1 MDSEMKLLRLLF
13 AICVGFC
20 SLNATLLGASN
31 TVLFETTLGNMSF
44 ELLPI
49 VAPKTVN
56 HFKDLVQKGFYDGTA
71 FHRVLKGFVAYGC
84 DPLSK
89 DSAVESKWGTGG
101 PGYVI
106 DAELSD
112 QAHEFGVIS
121 MSHDGNPNRAGSRF
135 LVCLGT
141 RPVLNRRYTVF
152 GKLVS
157 GAEVLK
163 KIGNVPVKAIA
174 SGERSRPTK
183 RVEVKS
189 IRLVADGASAK

>member
-1 MDSEMKLLRLLF
+1 MKLRRLFIGIFLGF
-13 AICVGFC
+13 SFVG
-20 SLNATLLGASN
+20 ATLSAAST
-31 TVLFETTLGNMSF
+31 TVLFETSLGNMRF
-44 ELLPI
+44 ELLPG
-49 VAPKTVN
+49 VAPKTVS
-56 HFKDLVQKGFYDGTA
+56 HFQKLVQNGFYDHTA
-71 FHRVLKGFVAYGC
+71 FHRVLKGFVVYGG

-89 DSAVESKWGTGG
+89 DPAAESKWGTGG

-135 LVCLGT
+135 LICLGT
-141 RPVLNRRYTVF
+141 RSVLDRRYTVF
-152 GKLVS
+152 GKLIS
-157 GAEVLK
+157 GADVLK
-163 KIGNVPVKAIA
+163 KIGNVPVKAVA

-189 IRLVADGASAK
+189 ITLIGDGASAK